1 MHFAPMVQNIGAF
14 TFFLQLL
21 LFLTEGVSNGI
32 NGALIAQSGKVCY
45 NIDASIRDK
54 AFRMVF
60 IRLSEFYQVQYIT
73 LTKGCQESFSV
84 SLYTPLSV
92 CYNLS
97 WYDDLTIMLPSKI
110 DSVLCPAT
118 RSFADRNHV

>member
-1 MHFAPMVQNIGAF
+1 M
-14 TFFLQLL
+14 
-21 LFLTEGVSNGI
+21 SNGI

-92 CYNLS
+92 CYTLS
-97 WYDDLTIMLPSKI
+97 YYREQMRLSDTYSGSIIHGFGVWFKQGEVRRLQKNDEWGDK
-110 DSVLCPAT
+110 C
-118 RSFADRNHV
+118 

>member
-1 MHFAPMVQNIGAF
+1 M
-14 TFFLQLL
+14 
-21 LFLTEGVSNGI
+21 SNGI

-92 CYNLS
+92 CYNLR
-97 WYDDLTIMLPSKI
+97 WYPSTDSFIMTEPHFYYTTKQAAGQSLSKENSPGHSPRLPFI
-110 DSVLCPAT
+110 LPA
-118 RSFADRNHV
+118 